1 MSVADLRGARVAL
14 LEGRMGGE
22 LAGLVTRHG
31 GAPIVAPALLEVA
44 VDASGPV
51 EALLDRLAAG
61 EIEVVVFLT
70 GVAATA
76 LLAAA
81 DGLGRGE
88 ELVSRLQR
96 TVNVARGQKP
106 WRPLKQRGI
115 PVSLTVEAPYT
126 VREVVQGVESVG
138 VSGRGVALLH
148 YGERSDE
155 LSSALRDLGA
165 RLLDLSLYE
174 WRPPE
179 DTRPLESLIGEV
191 IGGRVD
197 VVAFTSQVQ
206 LRHLLLVSERMGV
219 RDALVDALRTR
230 TLVAAVGPTCAAA
243 LEAAGIVP
251 DVVPDHPKMGPMV
264 VAIAESLA
272 ARRAAG

>member
-1 MSVADLRGARVAL
+1 VADLNGARVGL

-22 LAGLVTRHG
+22 LAGLVTRNG
-31 GAPIVAPALLEVA
+31 GVPIIAPALLEVP
-44 VDASGPV
+44 VDASEPV
-51 EALLDRLAAG
+51 RDLLDRLGQG
-61 EIEVVVFLT
+61 EIEVVIFLT
-70 GVAATA
+70 GVATTA

-81 DGLGRGE
+81 DRLGRRE
-88 ELVSRLQR
+88 ELVGHLQR

-106 WRPLKQRGI
+106 WRPLKQHGI

-126 VREVVQGVESVG
+126 VREVIRGVESVG

-165 RLLDLSLYE
+165 RVLDLSLYE
-174 WRPPE
+174 WRLPE

-206 LRHLLLVSERMGV
+206 LRHLLLVSEAMGV
-219 RDALVDALRTR
+219 RDALTEALRTR
-230 TLVAAVGPTCAAA
+230 TLVAAVGPTSAAA
-243 LEAAGIVP
+243 LEAAGIPP
-251 DVVPDHPKMGPMV
+251 DVVPDNPKMGPMV
-264 VAIAESLA
+264 IAIAEELA
-272 ARRAAG
+272 ERRAAG